1 MTSPLPGHRLPLD
14 EWQVRAGIADGHV
27 MITGIPASGKSQGL
41 AARAARHLREAPG
54 PRPIAFFTVRDESAA
69 HLREIILK
77 YPPFGGRVEH
87 VLVST
92 FDQCANLIIRAGGHR
107 VAGLGPCYSIW
118 DEETALGVMASAP
131 PEGLGRKPSPG
142 EIRRALRWHWGVQ
155 QRWPEDAPAVAPS
168 RDFWI
173 IAEWYVLEKDRQN
186 ALDRWD
192 LPLMAFRALG
202 LEPSLVNALFPGGFQ
217 HILVDQAEELTPVHA
232 AFLERLAGH
241 SASLTLAC
249 DPNQAITPQAGVAAL
264 EYLRLSHPSFQD
276 FPLRGCHRTSGRLA
290 RMAER
295 FREAEDLP
303 SVPVHH
309 ASVRG
314 DEQPPKLVRIDGTL
328 RDMHVQ
334 VIEDIC
340 RLHTEGIAWE
350 DMAVLDRRGRA
361 IQGMRTGL
369 VHRNI
374 PHRVLAEPGNPRP
387 TDACAALFLIT
398 AALNPRDENALRI
411 AGAPGY
417 SNRSRTLSKET
428 FHLIRK
434 EAREKGEDLVATTR
448 GLIADGRIHGPD
460 EVSVRFVVGCRMTL
474 ETYLAGDAR
483 DLAALLAVILELVER
498 AKPPG
503 LREPEDP
510 ESAELL
516 ALCRDTPPL
525 PGESRLAHLL
535 RFLDRASRVL
545 HPAGSGQ
552 GQDGVTF
559 SSIRHAKG
567 RRWDAVLLL
576 DVSNDTFPGQ
586 GDLYDSKLAISRKLF
601 HTAITRARK
610 RLHLYC
616 LSDTGRSGHSKPS
629 PFLESIEDF
638 LEEVDVPRL
647 PLDPFGPDI
656 FSHLR
661 LG

>member
-1 MTSPLPGHRLPLD
+1 MTSPLTGHRLPLD
-14 EWQVRAGIADGHV
+14 EWQVQAGIADGHV

-41 AARAARHLREAPG
+41 AARAARHLRGAPG

-69 HLREIILK
+69 HLREIIRE

-87 VLVST
+87 VLIAT
-92 FDQCANLIIRAGGHR
+92 FDQCANRHCQGRRPSLRGAGTVLQYLGRGDGGGGH
-107 VAGLGPCYSIW
+107 GLCAAAWPGKQAKPKRKSGGPYGG
-118 DEETALGVMASAP
+118 TGP
-131 PEGLGRKPSPG
+131 
-142 EIRRALRWHWGVQ
+142 VQ
-155 QRWPEDAPAVAPS
+155 RRWPEDAPAVAPS

-217 HILVDQAEELTPVHA
+217 HILVDQAEELTPVYA

-314 DEQPPKLVRIDGTL
+314 DGQPPKLVRIDGTL

-387 TDACAALFLIT
+387 TDACAALSLIT

-428 FHLIRK
+428 FR
-434 EAREKGEDLVATTR
+434 
-448 GLIADGRIHGPD
+448 
-460 EVSVRFVVGCRMTL
+460 
-474 ETYLAGDAR
+474 
-483 DLAALLAVILELVER
+483 
-498 AKPPG
+498 
-503 LREPEDP
+503 
-510 ESAELL
+510 
-516 ALCRDTPPL
+516 
-525 PGESRLAHLL
+525 
-535 RFLDRASRVL
+535 
-545 HPAGSGQ
+545 
-552 GQDGVTF
+552 
-559 SSIRHAKG
+559 
-567 RRWDAVLLL
+567 
-576 DVSNDTFPGQ
+576 
-586 GDLYDSKLAISRKLF
+586 
-601 HTAITRARK
+601 
-610 RLHLYC
+610 
-616 LSDTGRSGHSKPS
+616 SD
-629 PFLESIEDF
+629 
-638 LEEVDVPRL
+638 
-647 PLDPFGPDI
+647 
-656 FSHLR
+656 
-661 LG
+661 